1 MTFPLAWCV
10 ASTSTSAI
18 WTCFGAEAADKI
30 GPVLFDSIHK
40 RTDREES
47 ISDNDIGDLQQILL
61 VTLDDRYVM
70 LHESHVAQFQL
81 SCRWSLMGAQHHAT
95 VGIDVDRGR
104 GQDLESMVHG
114 TGTTGPESADMRSLL
129 TRLADVARIDGYGQ

>member
-18 WTCFGAEAADKI
+18 WTSFGAEAADKM
-30 GPVLFDSIHK
+30 GPVLFDSPTNGRI
-40 RTDREES
+40 DREES

-95 VGIDVDRGR
+95 VGIDIDKS
-104 GQDLESMVHG
+104 QSYDFKSMLHG
-114 TGTTGPESADMRSLL
+114 TCTT
-129 TRLADVARIDGYGQ
+129 

>member
-1 MTFPLAWCV
+1 MTFPLALCV

-18 WTCFGAEAADKI
+18 WTCFGAEAADKM

-70 LHESHVAQFQL
+70 LHESHVTHFQF
-81 SCRWSLMGAQHHAT
+81 SSRWMLRAHQTPSTA
-95 VGIDVDRGR
+95 
-104 GQDLESMVHG
+104 
-114 TGTTGPESADMRSLL
+114 
-129 TRLADVARIDGYGQ
+129 

>member
-18 WTCFGAEAADKI
+18 WTCFGAEAADKMET
-30 GPVLFDSIHK
+30 VLFDSIHK

-95 VGIDVDRGR
+95 VGIDIGASPMISSPCFMELAQPDQKVPICGVFLP
-104 GQDLESMVHG
+104 DLLM
-114 TGTTGPESADMRSLL
+114 
-129 TRLADVARIDGYGQ
+129 

>member
-18 WTCFGAEAADKI
+18 WTCFGAEAADKM

-70 LHESHVAQFQL
+70 LHESHVALFQL

-95 VGIDVDRGR
+95 VGIDIDKS
-104 GQDLESMVHG
+104 QSHDFKSMLHG
-114 TGTTGPESADMRSLL
+114 TCTT
-129 TRLADVARIDGYGQ
+129 

>member
-18 WTCFGAEAADKI
+18 WTCFGAEAADKM

-47 ISDNDIGDLQQILL
+47 LSDNDIGDLQQILL

-70 LHESHVAQFQL
+70 LHES
-81 SCRWSLMGAQHHAT
+81 T
-95 VGIDVDRGR
+95 VGIDIDKS
-104 GQDLESMVHG
+104 QSHDFKSMLYG
-114 TGTTGPESADMRSLL
+114 TCTT
-129 TRLADVARIDGYGQ
+129 

>member
-18 WTCFGAEAADKI
+18 WTSFGAEAADKM
-30 GPVLFDSIHK
+30 GLVLFDFIHK

-70 LHESHVAQFQL
+70 LHESHVTHF
-81 SCRWSLMGAQHHAT
+81 LM
-95 VGIDVDRGR
+95 
-104 GQDLESMVHG
+104 
-114 TGTTGPESADMRSLL
+114 
-129 TRLADVARIDGYGQ
+129 

>member
-18 WTCFGAEAADKI
+18 WTCFGAEAADKMETA
-30 GPVLFDSIHK
+30 LFDSVHK
-40 RTDREES
+40 RTDREECVS
-47 ISDNDIGDLQQILL
+47 NNNIGDLQEFLL

-95 VGIDVDRGR
+95 VGIDIDKS
-104 GQDLESMVHG
+104 QSHDFKSMLHG
-114 TGTTGPESADMRSLL
+114 TCTT
-129 TRLADVARIDGYGQ
+129 

>member
-18 WTCFGAEAADKI
+18 WTSFGAEAADKM
-30 GPVLFDSIHK
+30 GLVLFDFIHK

-95 VGIDVDRGR
+95 VGIDIDKCKPH
-104 GQDLESMVHG
+104 DFKPMLHG
-114 TGTTGPESADMRSLL
+114 TC
-129 TRLADVARIDGYGQ
+129 